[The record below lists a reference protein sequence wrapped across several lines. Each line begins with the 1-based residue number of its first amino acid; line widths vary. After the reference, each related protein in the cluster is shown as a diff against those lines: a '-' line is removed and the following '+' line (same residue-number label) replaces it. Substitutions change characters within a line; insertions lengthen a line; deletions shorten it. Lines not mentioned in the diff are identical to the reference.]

1 MLAVNLSAH
10 IQTKAIVQTVKYF
23 IMLIHAN
30 CMSCDISRFLKAS
43 FRREAQHASATT
55 AAAEQHRQELENLKS
70 QSSLEA
76 GGSLMKQ
83 HEIA

>member
-1 MLAVNLSAH
+1 
-10 IQTKAIVQTVKYF
+10 
-23 IMLIHAN
+23 MLIHVN
-30 CMSCDISRFLKAS
+30 VNWTSHDISRFLKAS

-76 GGSLMKQ
+76 GGCLMKQ